1 VAAATDSALS
11 ARDLHVMRAAL
22 ALARRGLGNVWPNP
36 AVGCVLLRP
45 DQGGRVV
52 GRGWTQPG
60 GRPHAETEALRRAG
74 ELARGATV
82 YVTLEP
88 CDHHGQTPPC
98 SRALVEAGV
107 ARAVVA
113 IEDPDPR
120 VAGRGLKTLAEAN
133 VAVALGACVEEATEV
148 NAGFLMRVKEGRPLF
163 TFKTATTLDGRIA
176 TRSGESRW
184 ITGAPARARAHKLR
198 AEHDAILVG
207 VGTALADDP
216 ELTCRLPGLEAR
228 SPLRIVLDSHARLP
242 PTSRLAATARAV
254 PTWVVTIAGA
264 DRARVQALAGCG
276 VEIIEVGPD
285 PNRRP
290 DVRAFAAELGR
301 RGLTRVL
308 IEGGSGIAA
317 AFLKAGLVDRLA
329 WFRAPMVVGD
339 GVSAAADFAIATLA
353 DAPRWRRIGAQ
364 EAGEDI
370 VEYYRRVT

>member
-1 VAAATDSALS
+1 
-11 ARDLHVMRAAL
+11 MRAAL
-22 ALARRGLGNVWPNP
+22 ALARRGLGAVWPNP
-36 AVGCVLLRP
+36 AVGCVLVRP
-45 DQGGRVV
+45 DLGGRVV

-74 ELARGATV
+74 ELARGATA

-98 SRALVEAGV
+98 SRAMVEAGV

-120 VAGRGLKTLAEAN
+120 VAGRGLKTLADAG
-133 VAVALGACVEEATEV
+133 VAVALGVGAEEAAEI

-163 TFKTATTLDGRIA
+163 TLKTATTLDGRIA

-184 ITGAPARARAHKLR
+184 ITGERARARAHKLR
-198 AEHDAILVG
+198 AEHDAVLIG

-216 ELTCRLPGLEAR
+216 ELTCRLPGLDAR

-242 PTSRLAATARAV
+242 PTSRLAASARTV
-254 PTWVVTIAGA
+254 PTWVVTLVGA
-264 DRARVQALAGCG
+264 DRARVQALAACG
-276 VEIIEVGPD
+276 VEMIEVGPD
-285 PNRRP
+285 SNRRP
-290 DVRAFAAELGR
+290 DVRALAAELGR

-308 IEGGSGIAA
+308 IEGGSEIAA
-317 AFLKAGLVDRLA
+317 AFLGAGLVDRLA

-339 GVSAAADFAIATLA
+339 GVPAAADFAVAKLA
-353 DAPRWRRIGAQ
+353 DALRWTRIASQ